1 MNPTWISQFIDDE
14 LDLDEKEQFVR
25 AVQASREYAAEA
37 LALLEQEKWLRAG
50 PREAAPPEIRFAEPF
65 GFRLRRWMAPLA
77 AFAAG
82 AAVAAVLWVFLIPVS
97 GGQALRPHRF
107 VLYRPEAA
115 RVEITGSFTGWRS
128 LPMRRTGGAGYWE
141 ITLDLPAGEHRFSYI
156 VEGGK
161 PLADPTVAQ
170 REQDDFGGEN
180 SILEVTFS
188 S

>member
-14 LDLDEKEQFVR
+14 LDLDEKEQFLR

-37 LALLEQEKWLRAG
+37 LALLEQEKWLRAE
-50 PREAAPPEIRFAEPF
+50 PREAALPELRVAEPF
-65 GFRLRRWMAPLA
+65 RFRLRRWMAPLA

-82 AAVAAVLWVFLIPVS
+82 AAAAAALWFFLIPAPA
-97 GGQALRPHRF
+97 GEALRPHRF
-107 VLYRPEAA
+107 VLYQPEAA

-128 LPMRRTGGAGYWE
+128 LPMRRAGGAGYWE
-141 ITLDLPAGEHRFSYI
+141 ITLDLPPGEHRFSYI
-156 VEGGK
+156 VEGGRR
-161 PLADPTVAQ
+161 LADPTVAL